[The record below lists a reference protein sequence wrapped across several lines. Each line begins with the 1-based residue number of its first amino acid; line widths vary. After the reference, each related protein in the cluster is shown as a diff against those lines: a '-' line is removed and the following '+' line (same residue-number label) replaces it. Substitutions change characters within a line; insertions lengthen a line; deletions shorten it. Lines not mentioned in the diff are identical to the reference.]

1 IPSPPLP
8 VPSLPLPLPSP
19 THTSPTY
26 AEAVLGYKS
35 TRIQLRA
42 ASPPLFEVGEC
53 STVAAARQPRDMAA
67 IELVNLRD
75 AQDNCATLRDEMGT
89 LRRYLSSVCTTH
101 EQERVEAHQALDRSK
116 AHNKALEARIAVLE
130 T

>member
-1 IPSPPLP
+1 MIFSRRTYRFKRELI
-8 VPSLPLPLPSP
+8 SLLPLADIRIRESEEF
-19 THTSPTY
+19 Y
-26 AEAVLGYKS
+26 
-35 TRIQLRA
+35 TRHQ
-42 ASPPLFEVGEC
+42 
-53 STVAAARQPRDMAA
+53 
-67 IELVNLRD
+67 D